1 MASDRRR
8 VLLVED
14 HQVVAEGIK
23 LLLDPHFEVLGPV
36 SDGLKV
42 LDTVGALAPD
52 AVILDISLPG
62 RNGFDLLPDL
72 HQRYPRLPV
81 VMLTGSADFL
91 VGRTAMALGA
101 LGFLAKDS
109 GAEELELALRTVL
122 GGKKYLSP
130 RVPPPP
136 ADVELGELPP
146 VIGELT
152 PRQRQLLGLIGAGI
166 ATDQIADRLG
176 VSVHTVH
183 FHRRNLRRVLG
194 VESEAGLA
202 RIATVFQVREEA
214 R

>member
-23 LLLDPHFEVLGPV
+23 LLLEPHFEILGPV
-36 SDGLKV
+36 NDGSKV
-42 LDTVGALAPD
+42 LDVVGALHPE

-72 HQRYPRLPV
+72 HQRYPRLPI

-101 LGFLAKDS
+101 LGFLAKDC

-136 ADVELGELPP
+136 AGVMLGDLPP
-146 VIGELT
+146 TINELT
-152 PRQRQLLGLIGAGI
+152 PRQLELLRLIGAGVPS
-166 ATDQIADRLG
+166 DQIAGRLN
-176 VSVHTVH
+176 VTLHTVH